1 MGPVAYAQYST
12 QIQGLLWLGLIL
24 GTVTVEIVCS
34 GRMLDKLA
42 SRLAKRN
49 NDIITPA
56 MYLWLAYPATLLGA
70 GGCILWGVSIDHH
83 WHFMVGEL
91 ALFFCENNNVPSSS
105 SESPLLPLTHCVVA
119 AGLQMGN
126 VTVVTYAIAAYPDRV
141 LEVISLYGVLY
152 NVSA

>member
-42 SRLAKRN
+42 SRLAKSN

-70 GGCILWGVSIDHH
+70 GGCILWGVSIDYH

-91 ALFFCENNNVPSSS
+91 ALFFF
-105 SESPLLPLTHCVVA
+105 A

-152 NVSA
+152 NISAFLVPWFINDWVEALGFTGVL